1 MKAIYLFGLKKELLS
16 VRALVIG
23 SIFSLVSF
31 LITNYSQSLLLFVDG
46 KSPAIETLFGV
57 YAILGFL
64 FSTILFSNI
73 VTTEYRSQTF
83 RYVIPYASRMK
94 IYLAKFLLMI
104 TYFLVVTSIG
114 LIVLLVGRNQFYI
127 PINKLINL
135 FIFYTYVE
143 SLTLL
148 LSTISANER
157 FSSLLGIILSISFPI
172 LYAFIYFKD
181 NAILDVFDWILPFRY
196 LESSW
201 EIGILVIITI
211 FIFYIGEYFF
221 ERKDL

>member
-16 VRALVIG
+16 VRALIIG

-135 FIFYTYVE
+135 FIFYAYVE

>member
-31 LITNYSQSLLLFVDG
+31 LITNYSQSLVLFIDG
-46 KSPAIETLFGV
+46 KSPAIEILFGV
-57 YAILGFL
+57 YVILGFL

-135 FIFYTYVE
+135 FIFYAYVE

-172 LYAFIYFKD
+172 LYAFIYFKN

>member
-31 LITNYSQSLLLFVDG
+31 LITNYSQSLVLFIDG
-46 KSPAIETLFGV
+46 KSPAIEILFGV

-172 LYAFIYFKD
+172 LYAFIYFKN

>member
-31 LITNYSQSLLLFVDG
+31 LITNYSQSLVLFIDG

-135 FIFYTYVE
+135 FIFYAYVE

-172 LYAFIYFKD
+172 LYAFIYFKN

>member
-16 VRALVIG
+16 VRALIIG

-31 LITNYSQSLLLFVDG
+31 LITNYSQSLVLFIDG
-46 KSPAIETLFGV
+46 KSPAIEILFGV

-172 LYAFIYFKD
+172 LYAFIYFKN

>member
-31 LITNYSQSLLLFVDG
+31 LITNYSQSLVLFIDG
-46 KSPAIETLFGV
+46 KYPAIEILFGV

-172 LYAFIYFKD
+172 LYAFIYFKN

>member
-16 VRALVIG
+16 VRALIIG

-172 LYAFIYFKD
+172 LYAFIYFKN